1 MASTQEI
8 LELINDHAIRIKDGV
23 NEESELIVQIA
34 NELKNKQFRNNKFLS
49 LVGGNLTEIKS
60 GDLLGLTTIS
70 NYAFCEKPLIS
81 VELPYGIET
90 IGESAFEECESL
102 EVIYIPNSLKE
113 VGNSAF
119 YHCGALGSVYFD
131 GTIDEWVSI
140 SFDNTYASPTYYAN
154 KLYIN
159 NELVSQ
165 AEINAPYIN
174 KYAFYSYNGLTSVK
188 IGDNTQEIG
197 HYAFMGCENLT
208 YIEIG
213 QNVVDIGNTSLKIG
227 STTNMATIKFL
238 STTPPSITQTSIT
251 ASTTEK
257 IIVPSGC
264 GETYRTATN
273 YSKYADIIFGED
285 EL

>member
-70 NYAFCEKPLIS
+70 DYTFYEKPLIS

-90 IGESAFEECESL
+90 IGNSAFKYCESL
-102 EVIYIPNSLKE
+102 EVIYIPNSLKK
-113 VGNSAF
+113 VNSTAF
-119 YHCGALGSVYFD
+119 YGCSALASVYFN
-131 GTIDEWVSI
+131 GTIDEWATI
-140 SFDNTYASPTYYAN
+140 YFDNTPLSNGAN
-154 KLYIN
+154 LYIDN
-159 NELVSQ
+159 KVISQ
-165 AEINAPYIN
+165 VEINAPYIN
-174 KYAFYSYNGLTSVK
+174 TSAFRESVDLTKVV
-188 IGDNTQEIG
+188 IGDNTQEIR
-197 HYAFMGCENLT
+197 HYAFSGCTNLT

-251 ASTTEK
+251 ASITEK

-264 GETYRTATN
+264 GETYRTATYFSN
-273 YSKYADIIFGED
+273 YADIIFGED